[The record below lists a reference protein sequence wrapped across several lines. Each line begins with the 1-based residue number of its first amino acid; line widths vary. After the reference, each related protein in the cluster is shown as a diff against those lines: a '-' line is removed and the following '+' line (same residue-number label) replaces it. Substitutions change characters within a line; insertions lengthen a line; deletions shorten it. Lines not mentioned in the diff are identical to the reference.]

1 MCRLLG
7 LIAAILLVAVMPGGQ
22 AAGAPAK
29 RVALVIGN
37 AAYVGI
43 TPLQKSIKDAE
54 KVAEVLKGFGY
65 DVTLASNATLRD
77 LNALAAQF
85 SAKLIDADV
94 GFFYYSGH
102 GFQTNHVDQA
112 HPINHIV
119 PVDFELERADAALV
133 TLPLDSII
141 QPLRVRARAGFVFMD
156 ACRNDPRLAAASVRI
171 GSGPKAV
178 TISRGFSPYN
188 AGIDP
193 PDGERANT
201 TPSASRLGTRKIP
214 AGLLIAYAT
223 DPGNVALEGNVG
235 ELSPFTTALVKH
247 IATPGL
253 SAAQILGLVS
263 EEVSDATG
271 GKQTPWSVFS
281 RTVGAHVFLPKPE
294 KVTQPTAPAKQK
306 SVPVRTSPAPR
317 APPFQVQ

>member
-1 MCRLLG
+1 MSRLLRWMAAVV
-7 LIAAILLVAVMPGGQ
+7 LAAIMQGGP
-22 AAGAPAK
+22 AAGAPGK

-43 TPLQKSIKDAE
+43 APLQKSVKDAE
-54 KVAEVLKGFGY
+54 KVAEVLRGFGY
-65 DVTLASNATLRD
+65 DVTLAGNATRRD
-77 LNALAAQF
+77 LEALAAQF
-85 SAKLIDADV
+85 SAKLTDADV

-119 PVDFELERADAALV
+119 PVDFDLERADAALD
-133 TLPLDSII
+133 TLPLDVII
-141 QPLRVRARAGFVFMD
+141 QPLRARARAGFVFMD
-156 ACRNDPRLAAASVRI
+156 ACRNDPRLAAASVRV

-178 TISRGFSPYN
+178 TISRGFSPYA
-188 AGIDP
+188 AGVDP
-193 PDGERANT
+193 PDAERVEA
-201 TPSASRLGTRKIP
+201 PSKARAGVRKSA

-223 DPGNVALEGNVG
+223 DPGNVALEGSVG
-235 ELSPFTTALVKH
+235 VLSPFTSALVKH

-253 SAAQILGLVS
+253 SAAEIMGLVS
-263 EEVSDATG
+263 DEVSVATA

-294 KVTQPTAPAKQK
+294 KAQPLAPAKSK
-306 SVPVRTSPAPR
+306 STPVRASPSPVQK